1 MLSTLGQVVAAPQNA
16 VSRVGQIVERG
27 VEKSLGAEATTL
39 AGKLAQNVVK
49 KSVAAAAEGAVY
61 GANEGA
67 NQVALSEDQE
77 LQGTQFAWS
86 VGSGAL
92 FGAALGG
99 SLGAAKTGYEGLS
112 PGMRTLAGKLG
123 ARSFLTGR
131 MHGAIDEFDRIPG
144 GVDAAAQRAIDDGV
158 IAAGDNVVK
167 IADKAAEKYGELGE
181 QIGAF
186 RDAHGEQ
193 VPAEKVMDIFS
204 AELKRLRN
212 APITDDG
219 LIAKVEDLQNKFS
232 AKYGVDL
239 EQVAKEIPPV
249 DIDALRAEVSE
260 AYEKQHGPVDEDIIR
275 RKARGEKT
283 RPLSEGLPDY
293 SDDAFDKTSAAVAE
307 KAGAAEAGRATP
319 EEKTGVVGK
328 NALRDV
334 QAADRAE
341 AFEADVKKKLDRA
354 KLEHAR
360 MVTAAQDKAIT
371 DALEARQKLVDVAA
385 KEGIVG
391 KTGGVSFKDLAEY
404 RQALDQEK
412 GIKWSK
418 RLFEGFD
425 DAKSKAYK
433 NIRNKIEGV
442 LEEHLDNTPKGLE
455 KADRAQY
462 QDLKL
467 HYRQIKAI
475 TKYANR
481 GAAAAQTNNIIG
493 LGAQITGVAA
503 AHLAAGPAAA
513 ALALAAAAGHH
524 VLKTR
529 GASTAAVIADKIAVL
544 TAVQKATSKVEK
556 QIVAGVEAIMG
567 NKKSRVVT
575 KEHGFPTFKDKAE
588 AVEAAEKNSE
598 RHLEGIQE
606 VSAHLNSHA
615 PGVAAAFQSTAIQA
629 TTYLSSVL
637 PRSKPVNPM
646 QPNGPQMEPTKHD
659 QFVFSRQFDAVHF
672 PPAVLQHVAE
682 GTVIPQEIA
691 AIKAVSPKGLEHMNK
706 LLLKDMEK
714 RTAPLSSATARGVSL
729 MTNLPANPTYQQ
741 INTAALQGNWAQG
754 VKDGKQ
760 NTPGPSGKTPSGGGK
775 SRATPKAE
783 HMSFASSASLGPQ
796 SSRR

>member
-1 MLSTLGQVVAAPQNA
+1 
-16 VSRVGQIVERG
+16 
-27 VEKSLGAEATTL
+27 
-39 AGKLAQNVVK
+39 
-49 KSVAAAAEGAVY
+49 
-61 GANEGA
+61 
-67 NQVALSEDQE
+67 
-77 LQGTQFAWS
+77 
-86 VGSGAL
+86 
-92 FGAALGG
+92 
-99 SLGAAKTGYEGLS
+99 
-112 PGMRTLAGKLG
+112 
-123 ARSFLTGR
+123 
-131 MHGAIDEFDRIPG
+131 
-144 GVDAAAQRAIDDGV
+144 
-158 IAAGDNVVK
+158 
-167 IADKAAEKYGELGE
+167 
-181 QIGAF
+181 
-186 RDAHGEQ
+186 
-193 VPAEKVMDIFS
+193 
-204 AELKRLRN
+204 
-212 APITDDG
+212 
-219 LIAKVEDLQNKFS
+219 
-232 AKYGVDL
+232 
-239 EQVAKEIPPV
+239 
-249 DIDALRAEVSE
+249 
-260 AYEKQHGPVDEDIIR
+260 
-275 RKARGEKT
+275 
-283 RPLSEGLPDY
+283 
-293 SDDAFDKTSAAVAE
+293 
-307 KAGAAEAGRATP
+307 
-319 EEKTGVVGK
+319 
-328 NALRDV
+328 
-334 QAADRAE
+334 
-341 AFEADVKKKLDRA
+341 
-354 KLEHAR
+354 
-360 MVTAAQDKAIT
+360 
-371 DALEARQKLVDVAA
+371 
-385 KEGIVG
+385 
-391 KTGGVSFKDLAEY
+391 
-404 RQALDQEK
+404 
-412 GIKWSK
+412 
-418 RLFEGFD
+418 
-425 DAKSKAYK
+425 
-433 NIRNKIEGV
+433 
-442 LEEHLDNTPKGLE
+442 
-455 KADRAQY
+455 
-462 QDLKL
+462 
-467 HYRQIKAI
+467 
-475 TKYANR
+475 
-481 GAAAAQTNNIIG
+481 
-493 LGAQITGVAA
+493 
-503 AHLAAGPAAA
+503 
-513 ALALAAAAGHH
+513 LAAAAGHH